1 MSYVEKYTVSKRG
14 QEIGPYTATEV
25 IDLLRMKELSTI
37 HKVKVGKD
45 WLLISDF
52 VDLFEKGEL
61 PEQNLEKAFEDM
73 EEEAKEAETEP
84 AEEEVLPEP
93 EPQPEPE
100 PEPIEVPQPG
110 VATEIHVNRSGTQ
123 FGPYLF
129 KELKDYL
136 KAGNLRFSDMVWFEG
151 VSDWVP
157 LSRIPGV
164 ADGIDSLGSAAP
176 PPPKPPP
183 APAAPAAPPPM
194 QQAAP
199 AKPAALESFEDSEDV
214 ADEEDRQAG
223 VVDDE
228 PMASLTNGLASHG
241 ARILAGLVDGAIVFV
256 VLGLL
261 IALVGLMTEKWDVL
275 LLLSSLIGYFVLGWL
290 YFGLTESSKAGGG
303 IGKRM
308 TKIKVVKA
316 SDGSVPGFPLIT
328 MRTLLKLLCMP
339 FALVAAYSQEAGFA
353 RFGMRDDCPIGK
365 GSRHRGRFDSL
376 ETK

>member
-14 QEIGPYTATEV
+14 QEVGPYTATEV

-61 PEQNLEKAFEDM
+61 PEQNLEKTFEDV
-73 EEEAKEAETEP
+73 EEQAKEAQTDDSS
-84 AEEEVLPEP
+84 EVEDI
-93 EPQPEPE
+93 PEPE
-100 PEPIEVPQPG
+100 PEPEPKPIEVPSPG
-110 VATEIHVNRSGTQ
+110 AATEIHVNRSGAQ

-199 AKPAALESFEDSEDV
+199 AKPATESFEDSDEV
-214 ADEEDRQAG
+214 ADEEDPQPDDAN
-223 VVDDE
+223 DE

-261 IALVGLMTEKWDVL
+261 IGLVGFISEKWDVL

-316 SDGSVPGFPLIT
+316 SDGSIPGFPLIT

-339 FALVAAYSQEAGFA
+339 FALVALLTPRRQGLHDLACGTIVRSGEEVD
-353 RFGMRDDCPIGK
+353 FGED
-365 GSRHRGRFDSL
+365 L
-376 ETK
+376 TQ

>member
-1 MSYVEKYTVSKRG
+1 
-14 QEIGPYTATEV
+14 
-25 IDLLRMKELSTI
+25 MKELSTI

-194 QQAAP
+194 KQAAP
-199 AKPAALESFEDSEDV
+199 TSR
-214 ADEEDRQAG
+214 RQNRSRIATRLATKKSQP
-223 VVDDE
+223 DDANDE
-228 PMASLTNGLASHG
+228 PIASLTS
-241 ARILAGLVDGAIVFV
+241 
-256 VLGLL
+256 
-261 IALVGLMTEKWDVL
+261 
-275 LLLSSLIGYFVLGWL
+275 GWP
-290 YFGLTESSKAGGG
+290 
-303 IGKRM
+303 RM
-308 TKIKVVKA
+308 E
-316 SDGSVPGFPLIT
+316 PGFWP
-328 MRTLLKLLCMP
+328 
-339 FALVAAYSQEAGFA
+339 V
-353 RFGMRDDCPIGK
+353 
-365 GSRHRGRFDSL
+365 
-376 ETK
+376 